1 VATHDVTGRILASLG
16 KAGPVDS
23 RFESCADVP
32 KAGVLVALPALLA
45 SGLWKDTEE
54 HFQLPAG
61 YYQLVHLFLLV
72 AFLALARVKSMES
85 LRYCA
90 PGEWG
95 KVLGLDRI
103 PEVRTLREKLQ
114 LLGQEEKVGAW
125 AGELSRRWMA
135 EDPQSAGTLYV
146 DGHVRVYHGAAA
158 RLPKHYVPRQRL
170 CLRATTDYWVN
181 AMDGRPFF
189 VVHRPV
195 DPGLLKVLEEEIIP
209 RLEKEVPNQPTA
221 QQLAE
226 DPTLDKFTVVFDRE
240 GYSPEVLKR
249 LKERRIG
256 CLTYHKHPGP
266 DWPAE
271 EFQPCT
277 VKLAHGNVEELKLAE
292 RRTVL
297 SNGLEVREVRHL
309 ESNGHQTPVLATN
322 EKLSR
327 EAVAA
332 GMFGRWSQENF
343 LKYMREHYAL
353 DRLVS
358 YQVEPMDETTSVV
371 NPAWRKLDRTVRSL
385 TAKLHP
391 KLARF
396 GAMNLAG
403 PIEPEAVENFL
414 KKKAALQ
421 QEIQQLQTQVHE
433 RKTERAALAH
443 HLPLGEVPEA
453 ERFDRLSSG
462 SKDLVDT
469 IKLVAYRAETA
480 MAHVLRAAMPKWR
493 QDEERRL
500 LQSLYAGEADL
511 IPDETAGTLT
521 VRLHYPANAML
532 AGPVEK
538 LCEELT
544 ATETVFP
551 TTKLRLVY
559 QLADGRKGANRPG
572 EVGEVPKKAPPDN
585 ELVVEVL

>member
-1 VATHDVTGRILASLG
+1 VATHDVVGRIMASLG
-16 KAGPVDS
+16 KGGPVDS
-23 RFESCADVP
+23 RFEPSADVP
-32 KAGVLVALPALLA
+32 KAGVLLALPALLA
-45 SGLWKDTEE
+45 SGLWNHTEE
-54 HFQLPAG
+54 HFRLPSG

-72 AFLALARVKSMES
+72 AFLALARVKSLES

-114 LLGQEEKVGAW
+114 LLGEEKKVSAW
-125 AGELSRRWMA
+125 AAQLSRQWMA
-135 EDPQSAGTLYV
+135 QDPQSAGTLYV
-146 DGHVRVYHGAAA
+146 DGHVRVYHGWAA
-158 RLPKHYVPRQRL
+158 RLPKHYVSRQRL

-181 AMDGRPFF
+181 AADGQPFF

-221 QQLAE
+221 QALAA
-226 DPTLDKFTVVFDRE
+226 DPTLDKFIVVFDRE
-240 GYSPEVLKR
+240 GYSPEGLKR

-256 CLTYHKHPGP
+256 CLTYHKHPGA
-266 DWPAE
+266 DWPE
-271 EFQPCT
+271 TEFQTCT
-277 VKLAHGNVEELKLAE
+277 IKLAHGNQEELKLAE
-292 RRTVL
+292 RRTKL
-297 SNGLEVREVRHL
+297 SNDFEVREIRHL
-309 ESNGHQTPVLATN
+309 DASGHQTAVLATT
-322 EKLSR
+322 EQLSR
-327 EAVAA
+327 EVAA
-332 GMFGRWSQENF
+332 AGVFGRWSQENF

-358 YQVEPMDETTSVV
+358 YQVEKMDETTQVV
-371 NPAWRKLDRTVRSL
+371 NPAWRKLDRAVRSL
-385 TAKLHP
+385 SAKVHP
-391 KLARF
+391 RLARF
-396 GAMNLAG
+396 GAMNLAET
-403 PIEPEAVENFL
+403 IEPEAVEKFL

-421 QEIQQLQTQVHE
+421 REVQELQTQL
-433 RKTERAALAH
+433 KDKKAERAGVAH
-443 HLPLGEVPEA
+443 HLPLGQVPEA

-480 MAHVLRAAMPKWR
+480 MAHIMREALPKWR
-493 QDEERRL
+493 KEEERRL
-500 LQSLYAGEADL
+500 LQSLYASEADL
-511 IPDETAGTLT
+511 IPDQVAGTLT

-532 AGPVEK
+532 AGAVEK

-544 ATETVFP
+544 ATQTVFP

-559 QLADGRKGANRPG
+559 QLAGG
-572 EVGEVPKKAPPDN
+572 ERQGVSCIE
-585 ELVVEVL
+585 VVESSPKTSGAG

>member
-1 VATHDVTGRILASLG
+1 VATHDVVGRVLASLG
-16 KAGPVDS
+16 QGGPVDS
-23 RFESCADVP
+23 HFEPCADVP
-32 KAGVLVALPALLA
+32 KAGVLIALPALLA
-45 SGLWKDTEE
+45 SGLWEHTPE
-54 HFQLPAG
+54 HFSLPAG
-61 YYQLVHLFLLV
+61 YYQMVHVFLLV
-72 AFLALARVKSMES
+72 ALLALARLKSLES

-95 KVLGLDRI
+95 KVLGLDRV

-114 LLGQEEKVGAW
+114 LLGQEEKVAKW
-125 AGELSRRWMA
+125 AGQLSRQWMA

-146 DGHVRVYHGAAA
+146 DGHVRVYHGSAA

-195 DPGLLKVLEEEIIP
+195 DAGLLKVLEEEIIP
-209 RLEKEVPNQPTA
+209 RLEKEVPGQPSA
-221 QQLAE
+221 EQLAA
-226 DPTLDKFTVVFDRE
+226 DPKLDKFIVVFDRE

-256 CLTYHKHPGP
+256 ALTYHKHPGP
-266 DWPAE
+266 DWPE
-271 EFQPCT
+271 PEFALRT
-277 VKLAHGNVEELKLAE
+277 VKLAYGQQEELKLAE

-297 SNGLEVREVRHL
+297 SNGFAVREIRQL
-309 ESNGHQTPVLATN
+309 EAGGHQTALLATT
-322 EKLSR
+322 EQLSQP
-327 EAVAA
+327 AAA
-332 GMFGRWSQENF
+332 GSLFRRWSQENF
-343 LKYMREHYAL
+343 LKYMREHFAL

-358 YQVEPMDETTSVV
+358 YQVDKMDETTTVV
-371 NPAWRKLDRTVRSL
+371 NPAWRKAARVVRSL

-396 GAMNLAG
+396 GAMNL
-403 PIEPEAVENFL
+403 PSTIEPEAMEKFL

-421 QEIQQLQTQVHE
+421 AEIQSLQTQLQE
-433 RKTERAALAH
+433 GKSKQAALDH
-443 HLPLGEVPEA
+443 HLPLGQVPEA
-453 ERFDRLSSG
+453 ERFDRLSPG

-480 MAHVLRAAMPKWR
+480 MAQVVREALPKWR

-500 LQSLYAGEADL
+500 LQALYASEADL
-511 IPDETAGTLT
+511 IPEPTAGTLT
-521 VRLHYPANAML
+521 VRLHYPANPML
-532 AGPVEK
+532 AGAIQT
-538 LCEELT
+538 LCAELT
-544 ATETVFP
+544 ATATVFP

-559 QLADGRKGANRPG
+559 
-572 EVGEVPKKAPPDN
+572 
-585 ELVVEVL
+585 ELVAGGAKPDPRTGPVEEDQERSRPDG

>member
-1 VATHDVTGRILASLG
+1 MATHNLTGRVLASLG

-23 RFESCADVP
+23 RFEPCADVP

-54 HFQLPAG
+54 HFSLPAG

-72 AFLALARVKSMES
+72 AFLALARVKSLES

-103 PEVRTLREKLQ
+103 PEVRTLREKLR
-114 LLGQEEKVGAW
+114 LLGEEEKVGAW
-125 AGELSRRWMA
+125 AAQLSRRWMA
-135 EDPQSAGTLYV
+135 EDPESAGTLYV
-146 DGHVRVYHGAAA
+146 DGHVRVYHGSAA
-158 RLPKHYVPRQRL
+158 RLPKHYVSRQRL

-181 AMDGRPFF
+181 AMDGQPFF

-209 RLEKEVPNQPTA
+209 RLEKEVPHQPTA
-221 QQLAE
+221 QELAA
-226 DPTLDKFTVVFDRE
+226 DSTLDKFIVVYDRE
-240 GYSPEVLKR
+240 GYSPEGLKR

-266 DWPAE
+266 DWPE
-271 EFQPCT
+271 SEFELCT
-277 VKLAHGNVEELKLAE
+277 VKLAHGNQEELKLAE
-292 RRTVL
+292 RRTTL
-297 SNGLEVREVRHL
+297 SNGFAVREVRHL
-309 ESNGHQTPVLATN
+309 DAAGHQTSVLATA
-322 EKLSR
+322 ERLSK

-358 YQVEPMDETTSVV
+358 YQVEQMDETTTVV
-371 NPAWRKLDRTVRSL
+371 NPAWRKLDRAVRSL
-385 TAKLHP
+385 TARLHP

-403 PIEPEAVENFL
+403 PIEPEAVETFL
-414 KKKAALQ
+414 KKKADLQ
-421 QEIQQLQTQVHE
+421 QEIQQLQTQLQE
-433 RKTERAALAH
+433 QKAQRAAVAH
-443 HLPLGEVPEA
+443 HLPLGQVPEA

-480 MAHVLRAAMPKWR
+480 MAHVVREALPQWR

-500 LQSLYAGEADL
+500 LQSLYASEADL
-511 IPDETAGTLT
+511 LPDEAAGTLT
-521 VRLHYPANAML
+521 VRLHYPANALL
-532 AGPVEK
+532 ARAIKK

-544 ATETVFP
+544 ATQTVFP
-551 TTKLRLVY
+551 TTKLRLIY
-559 QLADGRKGANRPG
+559 QLADGGGRDEGVQDEELPEKTP
-572 EVGEVPKKAPPDN
+572 EPDD
-585 ELVVEVL
+585 